1 MSTFNRKNKA
11 LPRPHNKTVKEQ
23 QEEKFEASYFE
34 RGVEKEIPDWKGRT
48 VESAKIVHLG
58 SDGRLTVAFTDGTTK
73 RYGFNELG
81 LWEENP

>member
-1 MSTFNRKNKA
+1 M
-11 LPRPHNKTVKEQ
+11 KEQ
-23 QEEKFEASYFE
+23 QEEKFEASYLE
-34 RGVEKEIPDWKGRT
+34 RGVEKEIADWKGRT

-81 LWEENP
+81 FWEESM